1 MGRLRLL
8 GFFEGLSLLILLF
21 IAMPLKYWFGSPAM
35 TQSVGQIHGILFLLF
50 VANTIIVSV
59 VYNWK
64 FTQTTWKV
72 LLACVVPFGTF
83 YVDKKILSKEQPQGK

>member
-21 IAMPLKYWFGSPAM
+21 IAMPLKYWFDSPAM
-35 TQSVGQIHGILFLLF
+35 TQSVGQAHGILFILF
-50 VANTIIVSV
+50 VVNTIIVSV

-64 FTQTTWKV
+64 FTHVTWKV

-83 YVDKKILSKEQPQGK
+83 YVDKKILSKEEYKGK